1 MASSSKRSILIT
13 GCSPGGVGHAL
24 ALEFHSHG
32 MQVFATARSTNSL
45 SELAQKGIETYVL
58 DVTSSESIAALRD
71 EISKRTDGKLD
82 MLFNNAG
89 SMYEAPA
96 IEADPA
102 RIRGMF
108 DTNVFGL
115 FDMVSAFTPLLL
127 ASASNSSTPPVII
140 NTSSVLARLPFAF
153 SAAYNASKA
162 AVASYSD
169 TLRVELSPLGIKV
182 VTLFMGEVS
191 TNLISP
197 DSISFGPE
205 SIYTA
210 ALEGIREWSRNHAR
224 NSMKPE
230 VFAKQVVQAILAKSP
245 RYGKGQV
252 LWKGTNAWVI
262 WLLNLVGWRYML
274 ENVSKKMVGLEKKEV
289 RKSILDKARKMWSKE
304 IVQES
309 K

>member
-1 MASSSKRSILIT
+1 MFRSSPYPATL
-13 GCSPGGVGHAL
+13 CH
-24 ALEFHSHG
+24 FHR
-32 MQVFATARSTNSL
+32 FAYVDRIFL
-45 SELAQKGIETYVL
+45 SV
-58 DVTSSESIAALRD
+58 
-71 EISKRTDGKLD
+71 
-82 MLFNNAG
+82 
-89 SMYEAPA
+89 YEAPA

-210 ALEGIREWSRNHAR
+210 ALEGISGSGVET
-224 NSMKPE
+224 MPE
-230 VFAKQVVQAILAKSP
+230 IA
-245 RYGKGQV
+245 
-252 LWKGTNAWVI
+252 
-262 WLLNLVGWRYML
+262 
-274 ENVSKKMVGLEKKEV
+274 
-289 RKSILDKARKMWSKE
+289 
-304 IVQES
+304 
-309 K
+309 